1 LLGYKFADVSAIL
14 PNVEQLD
21 IYLPEIHEINAKLL
35 QAFNVKYNQTWIF
48 TKILNYGL
56 LDGF

>member
-1 LLGYKFADVSAIL
+1 MLGYKFADVSAIL